1 MSENAKYWIWLQNV
15 FGYGA
20 KISKI
25 IDEFGGAKELYNL
38 GETEWRMSSF
48 LTNRQVEKLISTDIE
63 KGNEVIDYCLQQ
75 GYKIVD
81 YDDESYPN
89 RLKDIPDAPAV
100 LYVDGILPDIDNLVT
115 IAMVGSRKASDMQL
129 GLHGFSEKG

>member
-75 GYKIVD
+75 GYRLSIMTMSLIQTGLKI
-81 YDDESYPN
+81 YLMH
-89 RLKDIPDAPAV
+89 RLFCM
-100 LYVDGILPDIDNLVT
+100 LTEFCLILIILLL
-115 IAMVGSRKASDMQL
+115 SQW
-129 GLHGFSEKG
+129 

>member
-38 GETEWRMSSF
+38 VSYTH
-48 LTNRQVEKLISTDIE
+48 LTLPTT
-63 KGNEVIDYCLQQ
+63 
-75 GYKIVD
+75 
-81 YDDESYPN
+81 P
-89 RLKDIPDAPAV
+89 
-100 LYVDGILPDIDNLVT
+100 YV
-115 IAMVGSRKASDMQL
+115 
-129 GLHGFSEKG
+129 

>member
-38 GETEWRMSSF
+38 GETEWGMSSF
-48 LTNRQVEKLISTDIE
+48 L
-63 KGNEVIDYCLQQ
+63 
-75 GYKIVD
+75 
-81 YDDESYPN
+81 
-89 RLKDIPDAPAV
+89 LKK
-100 LYVDGILPDIDNLVT
+100 
-115 IAMVGSRKASDMQL
+115 AMK
-129 GLHGFSEKG
+129 

>member
-48 LTNRQVEKLISTDIE
+48 LTNRQVE
-63 KGNEVIDYCLQQ
+63 
-75 GYKIVD
+75 
-81 YDDESYPN
+81 
-89 RLKDIPDAPAV
+89 
-100 LYVDGILPDIDNLVT
+100 NL
-115 IAMVGSRKASDMQL
+115 
-129 GLHGFSEKG
+129 